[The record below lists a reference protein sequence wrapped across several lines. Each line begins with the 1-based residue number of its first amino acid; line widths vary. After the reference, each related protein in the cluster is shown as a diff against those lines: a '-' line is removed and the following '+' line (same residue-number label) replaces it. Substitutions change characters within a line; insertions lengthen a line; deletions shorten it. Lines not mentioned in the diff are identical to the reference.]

1 MKRIVSTSLA
11 AVSSQTPCRAIDSLY
26 FESRAVH
33 SVDALLIKSNQPKG
47 KATPQATGNRI
58 RTGNGTK
65 KSLVKSDSPE
75 RENAK
80 AKNLES
86 ETARPAS
93 TGNRTRKSLIES
105 ETQDSKT
112 KKHEGKR
119 PEGPGETGP

>member
-1 MKRIVSTSLA
+1 MDT
-11 AVSSQTPCRAIDSLY
+11 
-26 FESRAVH
+26 
-33 SVDALLIKSNQPKG
+33 PKG

-65 KSLVKSDSPE
+65 KSLVKLEPPE
-75 RENAK
+75 RKNAK

-112 KKHEGKR
+112 KKKNEG
-119 PEGPGETGP
+119 

>member
-1 MKRIVSTSLA
+1 MFVNSAEPNDSPLSTLPGCSLTPPVSDKVGSAERQGL
-11 AVSSQTPCRAIDSLY
+11 
-26 FESRAVH
+26 
-33 SVDALLIKSNQPKG
+33 
-47 KATPQATGNRI
+47 PQATRNHL

-93 TGNRTRKSLIES
+93 TGN
-105 ETQDSKT
+105 
-112 KKHEGKR
+112 
-119 PEGPGETGP
+119 